1 MTESNINDLAII
13 GWFVSKTKDERTLI
27 ETPNGEFIIEEDFD
41 AFWVYERTNTDEYTS
56 VDAFSKFEDA
66 INLVKA
72 WLK

>member
-1 MTESNINDLAII
+1 MVEEQIAEIGLL
-13 GWFVSKTKDERTLI
+13 GWFVSKTKDGRNLI
-27 ETPNGEFIIEEDFD
+27 ETPNGEFIIEDDFD
-41 AFWVYERTNTDEYTS
+41 AFWVYERSGENEYTS